1 MKIESIP
8 LSEGKSLSSLV
19 ETQGKKLTKPEREQV
34 IVWISEFNTQSEV
47 AGLVKEFLGKDITPQ
62 NVGYYQTRYAKTIE
76 KKQKKFLDELDKIPE
91 ANKTVRIKRLSEVAR
106 NLRSKTNLQGRGWL
120 QIVSEY
126 RATLKQ
132 IADELEGKSIGLRA
146 SSGDNK
152 IEVVILD
159 Y

>member
-1 MKIESIP
+1 MKKK
-8 LSEGKSLSSLV
+8 KSLTSMT
-19 ETQGKKLTKPEREQV
+19 ETMGKKLVKVEREQV
-34 IVWISEFNTQSEV
+34 IDWLSEFNTPTEV
-47 AGLVKEFLGKDITPQ
+47 VGLVKEFLGKDLTRQ
-62 NVGYYQTRYAKTIE
+62 TVDYYQKNYAKTIE

-91 ANKTVRIKRLSEVAR
+91 ANKTVRIKRLSEIAH
-106 NLRSKTNLQGRGWL
+106 NLRGKTNLQGRGWL

-132 IADELEGKSIGLRA
+132 IADELEGKSIGVRA